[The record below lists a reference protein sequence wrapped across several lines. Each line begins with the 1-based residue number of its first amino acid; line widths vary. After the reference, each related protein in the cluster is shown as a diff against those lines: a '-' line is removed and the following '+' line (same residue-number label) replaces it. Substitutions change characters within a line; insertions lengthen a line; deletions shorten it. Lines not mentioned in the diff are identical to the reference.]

1 MTSAHMY
8 LDYLEDILEATQ
20 RIAEFIRGMTH
31 EQFAQDAKTTF
42 AVIRG
47 LEIIGEAVK
56 RVPQSVRDRYPEVA
70 WREMAG
76 MRDKLIHE
84 YSSVSLMAVW
94 KTASED
100 LSNLEPVIR
109 RILAEAAEQ

>member
-1 MTSAHMY
+1 MTLHTY
-8 LDYLEDILEATQ
+8 LDYIEDILDATQ
-20 RIAEFIRGMTH
+20 RIAEFIRGMTY
-31 EQFAQDAKTTF
+31 EQFVQDAKTTF

-47 LEIIGEAVK
+47 LEIIGEAAK
-56 RVPQSVRDRYPEVA
+56 RIPQSVRDRHPEVA

-84 YSSVSLMAVW
+84 YSSVNLMAVW

-100 LSNLEPVIR
+100 LPNLEPVIR
-109 RILAEAAEQ
+109 RILAEDAEQ